1 MIVHVTRYK
10 TIREKE
16 ERSPRRRPSL
26 FAARRATIARVA
38 RQPPPQHRLNL
49 LFDPHG
55 HGRLFGYAPRIDLA
69 SSRLS
74 SRVMDRSCSVITRV
88 NSSALV
94 GVPPPPANNDSLARL
109 IIARVSAYVFNSSET
124 SACAPFGVS
133 RAIAA
138 TRAAVN
144 VLGSSLS
151 LARIDDAYALAR
163 DTSNDTSAA
172 CRGASPVRSSDA
184 RSSKS
189 TYASMVN
196 DAGGDDG
203 DVFAPNHC
211 ETASNTPARAH
222 CADVD
227 TARTCARAMRMAA
240 ATSAPSASTCE
251 GCEKVVE

>member
-1 MIVHVTRYK
+1 
-10 TIREKE
+10 
-16 ERSPRRRPSL
+16 
-26 FAARRATIARVA
+26 
-38 RQPPPQHRLNL
+38 
-49 LFDPHG
+49 
-55 HGRLFGYAPRIDLA
+55 
-69 SSRLS
+69 
-74 SRVMDRSCSVITRV
+74 MDRSCSVITRV

-94 GVPPPPANNDSLARL
+94 GVPPPPANSDSLARL
-109 IIARVSAYVFNSSET
+109 IIARVSAYVFNNSET
-124 SACAPFGVS
+124 SARAPFGVS

-144 VLGSSLS
+144 VLGSSRS
-151 LARIDDAYALAR
+151 LARIDLAYALAR

-196 DAGGDDG
+196 DDDAADD

-222 CADVD
+222 SADVD
-227 TARTCARAMRMAA
+227 TARTCVRAMRMAA
-240 ATSAPSASTCE
+240 AAPSAPSASAC
-251 GCEKVVE
+251 GDDEKVHRH